1 MKAGDILAIFYLP
14 PRQQKIYLLL
24 TELAGTICAASLS
37 LEKYIT
43 DQILS
48 DQHLDSLRAVKRR
61 GDKNMGLVWT
71 ETIRQFVLPFDP
83 EDIIALA
90 HRLHLSLEMITLI
103 GEKTYWYQA
112 YIREEKELMAI
123 VTVLEKAAGEIY
135 QLVTSLPR
143 IKARR
148 RQMGNKCKMIKSYR
162 DQGQLNYLQGMA
174 GLYRQENLP
183 PLQVMVQA
191 EIFGTARDSLDCC
204 HDVSLVIRE
213 MLIKYV

>member
-14 PRQQKIYLLL
+14 PRQQRIYVLL
-24 TELAGTICAASLS
+24 TELAGTICEASLS

-48 DQHLDSLRAVKRR
+48 DRHLDSLRAVKRR
-61 GDKNMGLVWT
+61 GDKNMDLVWK

-90 HRLHLSLEMITLI
+90 YRLHLSLEMITLI
-103 GEKTYWYQA
+103 GGKTYLYQA
-112 YIREEKELMAI
+112 FIREEKELMSI
-123 VTVLEKAAGEIY
+123 IIVLEKAVGEIY
-135 QLVTSLPR
+135 QLVSSLHR

-148 RQMGNKCKMIKSYR
+148 RQMGNKCAMIKAYR
-162 DQGQLNYLQGMA
+162 DQGQLNYLQGTA
-174 GLYRQENLP
+174 DLYRQKNLP
-183 PLQVMVQA
+183 PLQVMVQL
-191 EIFGTARDSLDCC
+191 EIYRAARESLDCC